1 MKQPKTTNESG
12 FAHYLL
18 LLLIGIVVIVAV
30 ASVAVR
36 IKNASP
42 SAKSNSSP
50 ASKVDNVN
58 PSYAA
63 ELKAYNDCLKT
74 AVGLELGTSVCKTQD
89 GSSIYPP
96 LPDPRGQTQTFTFKP
111 WGVQAT
117 YEGSQKLS
125 ITFSHNNQYAW
136 FNDAKLLELD
146 SGCHNA
152 IGIIV
157 RLAPTDNI
165 GEGQGYGTTAD
176 PFWQAQ
182 NNLPKGPKSDYA
194 YINGY
199 YYVYNSPQDGC
210 SEKASAI
217 QQQMLDQDTV
227 KSLITKLQASQ

>member
-1 MKQPKTTNESG
+1 MKQPKTTNEAG

-18 LLLIGIVVIVAV
+18 LLLIGVVVIVAV
-30 ASVAVR
+30 ISIALRV
-36 IKNASP
+36 KNANP
-42 SAKSNSSP
+42 PAQSNSLP
-50 ASKVDNVN
+50 ASKVDNVD
-58 PSYAA
+58 PFYAA
-63 ELKAYNDCLKT
+63 GLKAYNDCLQT

-96 LPDPRGQTQTFTFKP
+96 LPDPRGKTQTFVFKP

-125 ITFSHNNQYAW
+125 FTISDNQYAW
-136 FNDAKLLELD
+136 FNDDKLLGLD
-146 SGCHNA
+146 GGCHNA
-152 IGIIV
+152 VGTII

-194 YINGY
+194 YINDY
-199 YYVYNSPQDGC
+199 YYIYKSPQAGC
-210 SEKASAI
+210 SDKASAI

-227 KSLITKLQASQ
+227 QSLIPKLKASK